1 MLACVQRV
9 SEATVSGDGKNCGS
23 IGLGLLVLL
32 GVAHDDTEEDAQW
45 LAGKIAGLRIF
56 SDEAGQMN
64 CSIDQCDGEILVVS
78 QFTLLGDCRKGRR
91 PSFVGAAP
99 PEMGEA
105 LYERF
110 VQLIAEHNIRVATG
124 KFRAQMDVAL
134 INNGP
139 VTLIVDSKDANKP
152 RR

>member
-1 MLACVQRV
+1 MCIISPHLC
-9 SEATVSGDGKNCGS
+9 
-23 IGLGLLVLL
+23 
-32 GVAHDDTEEDAQW
+32 H
-45 LAGKIAGLRIF
+45 
-56 SDEAGQMN
+56 
-64 CSIDQCDGEILVVS
+64 IDQCGGEILVVS

-91 PSFVGAAP
+91 PSFVGAAA
-99 PEMGEA
+99 PEMGEP